1 MPVKL
6 KFNNPSLNAWMLFRL
21 TYYSIVKCEDELF
34 ARIGLTSQQFA
45 VLMVLKQAPEPVT
58 LTDVANW
65 LDRDTASITSII
77 DNMSKKGFVERVRN
91 LKDRR
96 AVRLVITPHGEEVLS
111 RARAPTVKQ
120 LQEIISCLSA
130 KEIQTL
136 TKLLDKIR
144 DRTFDY
150 RNIKEKVKEIT
161 PTIANERELPWP
173 VAKQ

>member
-34 ARIGLTSQQFA
+34 AGIGLTSQQFA
-45 VLMVLKQAPEPVT
+45 VLMAIKQAPEPVT
-58 LTDVANW
+58 LTDVASW

-77 DNMSKKGFVERVRN
+77 DNMSKKRLVERVRD

-96 AVRLVITPHGEEVLS
+96 AVRLVITTRGEEVL
-111 RARAPTVKQ
+111 RQAREPTVKQ
-120 LQEIISCLSA
+120 LMEIMSCLSV

-136 TKLLDKIR
+136 TRLLDKIR
-144 DRTFDY
+144 DKTFEF
-150 RNIKEKVKEIT
+150 RNIKGKVKEIT
-161 PTIANERELPWP
+161 PTVANEKEYPWP
-173 VAKQ
+173 VSKQ